1 MTENTLFTL
10 DLNEMQLKIVHEALE
25 IAFGATIDPTYAIV
39 QNYIEQCTNAIFN
52 NQTNQWEVRP

>member
-25 IAFGATIDPTYAIV
+25 MAFGVTIDPTYAIV
-39 QNYIEQCTNAIFN
+39 QKYIEQCTNAIFN
-52 NQTNQWEVRP
+52 NQTNQWETKP

>member
-10 DLNEMQLKIVHEALE
+10 DLNEMQLKIVHEALVM
-25 IAFGATIDPTYAIV
+25 AFGATINPTYAIV

-52 NQTNQWEVRP
+52 NQTNQWETKP

>member
-10 DLNEMQLKIVHEALE
+10 DLNEMQLKIVHEALDLALG
-25 IAFGATIDPTYAIV
+25 ITADPTYAIV

>member
-25 IAFGATIDPTYAIV
+25 MAFGATI
-39 QNYIEQCTNAIFN
+39 N
-52 NQTNQWEVRP
+52 NQTNQWEVKP

>member
-25 IAFGATIDPTYAIV
+25 IAFGATIDPTYV
-39 QNYIEQCTNAIFN
+39 TNATFN